1 MMFFLIKEKKYA
13 FSLKVNLKNDLF
25 LAKCCCTSWNV
36 SVAVTGFINIY
47 TLSTRRNK
55 YNTHT
60 AVARATWLKVW
71 RVAVVFFVCLF
82 LLKRRKFS
90 DVYFLV
96 SRCPRREQY
105 LYEIFDCAGFG
116 NGFRATAVKQHR
128 YSSTTH
134 TDQVW
139 DSHARTRTH
148 THTYTHKHKALKT
161 LTKIQHKLL
170 FLAYINMLFLM
181 LWIYYTMFFFF
192 HFFISII

>member
-1 MMFFLIKEKKYA
+1 MTCFWQSVVVLPGTYQ
-13 FSLKVNLKNDLF
+13 SPW
-25 LAKCCCTSWNV
+25 LAS
-36 SVAVTGFINIY
+36 SIY
-47 TLSTRRNK
+47 THFLHAGINT
-55 YNTHT
+55 THT

-71 RVAVVFFVCLF
+71 RVAFVFFVCLF
-82 LLKRRKFS
+82 LLEWRKFS

-96 SRCPRREQY
+96 SRCPRREKY

-134 TDQVW
+134 TDQVC
-139 DSHARTRTH
+139 DSRAH
-148 THTYTHKHKALKT
+148 THTYTHIHKALKT

-181 LWIYYTMFFFF
+181 LWIYYTMFFFIF
-192 HFFISII
+192 L